1 MLLDSPSTP
10 TGQKNEY
17 DTGSRRLKSR
27 VQGPRRPPV
36 FITPF
41 SAHAADPSPG
51 RLARWHRCP
60 VYGAARHAAASRPA
74 APAGVPRGPRGASH
88 ACGRG
93 APCWPQELAARLR
106 CFAERGVGA
115 GARSGPEST
124 RKVSSSAAG
133 SACGP
138 ESVSANSECDCA
150 SLLWRVSFGTT
161 AVSGSNQIRQSGHPS
176 AGLRRFK
183 RAGANLRGSGAS
195 PSVRER

>member
-1 MLLDSPSTP
+1 MTL
-10 TGQKNEY
+10 G
-17 DTGSRRLKSR
+17 
-27 VQGPRRPPV
+27 
-36 FITPF
+36 
-41 SAHAADPSPG
+41 
-51 RLARWHRCP
+51 
-60 VYGAARHAAASRPA
+60 AAASNPASKGPGGPQCLLPRSPRTRLTLRRVAWLAGIDAPCTALRATLRPLGPRPPRVCPA

-161 AVSGSNQIRQSGHPS
+161 AVSGSNQIRHPGHPS

>member
-1 MLLDSPSTP
+1 MTL
-10 TGQKNEY
+10 G
-17 DTGSRRLKSR
+17 
-27 VQGPRRPPV
+27 
-36 FITPF
+36 
-41 SAHAADPSPG
+41 
-51 RLARWHRCP
+51 
-60 VYGAARHAAASRPA
+60 AAASNPASKGPGGPQCLLPRSPRTRLTLRRVAWLAGIDAPCTALRATLRPLG
-74 APAGVPRGPRGASH
+74 PRPPRGVPRGPRGASH

>member
-1 MLLDSPSTP
+1 MTL
-10 TGQKNEY
+10 G
-17 DTGSRRLKSR
+17 
-27 VQGPRRPPV
+27 
-36 FITPF
+36 
-41 SAHAADPSPG
+41 
-51 RLARWHRCP
+51 
-60 VYGAARHAAASRPA
+60 AAASNPASKGPGGPQCLLPRSPRTRLTLRRVAWLAGIDAPCTALRATLRPLGPRPPRVCPA

>member
-1 MLLDSPSTP
+1 MTL
-10 TGQKNEY
+10 G
-17 DTGSRRLKSR
+17 
-27 VQGPRRPPV
+27 
-36 FITPF
+36 
-41 SAHAADPSPG
+41 
-51 RLARWHRCP
+51 
-60 VYGAARHAAASRPA
+60 AAASNPASKGPGGPQCLLPRSPRTRLTLRRVAWLAGIDAPCTALRATLRPLGPRPPRVCPA

-161 AVSGSNQIRQSGHPS
+161 AVSGSSQIRQSGHPS